1 MQKSWSFLCGQ
12 QLEKIR
18 PNREHFCK
26 ALESENEQA
35 LAYEI
40 FAPAPQGEWTT
51 ESCRNEL
58 RQITASCNLSGVT
71 LRA

>member
-1 MQKSWSFLCGQ
+1 LHKSNIQPPERGVILKKSWLFLCGQ

-40 FAPAPQGEWTT
+40 FAQAPA
-51 ESCRNEL
+51 RRMDN
-58 RQITASCNLSGVT
+58 
-71 LRA
+71 

>member
-1 MQKSWSFLCGQ
+1 MCGQ

-51 ESCRNEL
+51 VGCRNEL
-58 RQITASCNLSGVT
+58 RQITASWKLSGVI

>member
-1 MQKSWSFLCGQ
+1 MCGQ

-40 FAPAPQGEWTT
+40 FAQAPARRMDKFI
-51 ESCRNEL
+51 CRNEL
-58 RQITASCNLSGVT
+58 RQLTASWKLSGVI